1 MIGKERHKSND
12 PDEAY
17 TRNSVG
23 RKEVRTFLKQFSLV
37 TAYTGG
43 DDVRKAEA
51 NTKGSKAHYSRAN
64 VDVERKARSRMA
76 CRGQRAW
83 HGERETLRTWEP
95 LMFPEQA
102 GRTFQQ
108 KRRKSEDRRGV
119 RSFHSTQR
127 RESRPHGEGD
137 DEAV

>member
-1 MIGKERHKSND
+1 MGRRDTKSND

-51 NTKGSKAHYSRAN
+51 NTKGSKAHRCRA
-64 VDVERKARSRMA
+64 
-76 CRGQRAW
+76 
-83 HGERETLRTWEP
+83 
-95 LMFPEQA
+95 
-102 GRTFQQ
+102 
-108 KRRKSEDRRGV
+108 
-119 RSFHSTQR
+119 
-127 RESRPHGEGD
+127 
-137 DEAV
+137 

>member
-1 MIGKERHKSND
+1 MKVLIGKGIASHTECCVIGKERHKSND

-23 RKEVRTFLKQFSLV
+23 RKEVRTFLKQFGLV

-51 NTKGSKAHYSRAN
+51 NTKGLKVHYSKAYA
-64 VDVERKARSRMA
+64 DIKRKARTRRA

-83 HGERETLRTWEP
+83 QGEREKSGTWEP
-95 LMFPEQA
+95 LMFPEHA
-102 GRTFQQ
+102 GRAFQQ
-108 KRRKSEDRRGV
+108 NEESLKGV
-119 RSFHSTQR
+119 R
-127 RESRPHGEGD
+127 ESDRFI
-137 DEAV
+137 VL